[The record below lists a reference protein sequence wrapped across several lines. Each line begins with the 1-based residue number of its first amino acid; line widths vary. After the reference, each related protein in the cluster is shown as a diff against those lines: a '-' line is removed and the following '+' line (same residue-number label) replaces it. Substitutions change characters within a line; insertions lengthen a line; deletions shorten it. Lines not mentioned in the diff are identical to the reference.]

1 MRKILLLTLLLIF
14 SLACSLGTF
23 APQPTATPA
32 PTQTDTATPLPT
44 PTPVTPTLTFTSTP
58 TLISN
63 TAIPT
68 IETTSTELS
77 TPTATQALSTPY
89 TVMPPVNIKGFI
101 SITISLTEVF
111 KAKGCEP
118 SVVRITAQVVNPN
131 DVSFVLLFSRFKS
144 LKAER
149 TGKWTTVQMIPLGA
163 GTYIFDLSSALMK
176 DDAYFE
182 NAWIE
187 YQVVS
192 TNQAG
197 TELGRTDIFK
207 ERLKMV
213 ECIFT
218 ATPTSATVKP

>member
-1 MRKILLLTLLLIF
+1 MRKIFLLTLLLIF

-77 TPTATQALSTPY
+77 TPTATQALATPY

-118 SVVRITAQVVNPN
+118 SVVRVTAQVANPN

-182 NAWIE
+182 N
-187 YQVVS
+187 
-192 TNQAG
+192 
-197 TELGRTDIFK
+197 
-207 ERLKMV
+207 
-213 ECIFT
+213 
-218 ATPTSATVKP
+218 

>member
-1 MRKILLLTLLLIF
+1 MRKLILLTLLLVF

-23 APQPTATPA
+23 APQTTSTPA

-68 IETTSTELS
+68 VETTSTLFL

-89 TVMPPVNIKGFI
+89 TPMPPVSIEGFI
-101 SITISLTEVF
+101 SITSSLTEVF

-118 SVVRITAQVVNPN
+118 SVVHITAQVVNPTE
-131 DVSFVLLFSRFKS
+131 VSFVLLFSRFKS
-144 LKAER
+144 IKAER
-149 TGKWTTVQMIPLGA
+149 TGKWTTVQMVPLGA
-163 GTYIFDLSSALMK
+163 GTYIFDLSSSLMK

-213 ECIFT
+213 QCIFT